1 MAISDDNA
9 GQVGERYT
17 ERKSP
22 IVNAASTTYTIT
34 ADDVDRHRI
43 FQAAGATTVTI
54 PTDAATLAVTGGA
67 AGAIPLGSKI
77 SLATTGAGGLTVS
90 GAGVTFTG
98 AALTGAQNVTK
109 ELVKIGVNAW
119 FCLR

>member
-1 MAISDDNA
+1 MISDDNA
-9 GQVGERYT
+9 GQVGERHV

-22 IVNAASTTYTIT
+22 VVVSATTYTIT
-34 ADDVDRHRI
+34 QADADIVRI
-43 FQAAGATTVTI
+43 FTAAGATTVTI
-54 PTDAATLAVTGGA
+54 PTDAATLVATGGA
-67 AGAIPLGSKI
+67 LGAIPLGSTIKV
-77 SLATTGAGGLTVS
+77 STTGAGGLTVS